1 MSQFVTD
8 VLALFDLKTI
18 KNALAA
24 GADVTKYLRAADANQ
39 IRQALIDIRT
49 YLTDAT
55 LTVPVARTITAGTG
69 LTGGGTLA
77 ANRTLTLD
85 TTLVMSAGFFD
96 VVLSPTQ
103 IAGTTNNWN
112 PGTLGR
118 CTLVKYTSD
127 ASRSVT
133 GLIAGADG
141 SVVCLLNMN
150 ATGSRVLTFEEENA
164 GSTATN
170 RFRTA
175 GAGGRTGGA
184 AGCVWFRYC
193 TDSPLGTGRW
203 HSIMDTQ

>member
-39 IRQALIDIRT
+39 IRQALIDIRA
-49 YLTDAT
+49 YLTDAA

-69 LTGGGTLA
+69 LTGGGSLA

-85 TTLVMSAGFFD
+85 TTAVMSSGFFD
-96 VVLSPTQ
+96 TVLTPAQ
-103 IAGTTNNWN
+103 ITGTTNNWN
-112 PGTLGR
+112 VGTIGR

-127 ASRSVT
+127 ATRTVT
-133 GLIAGADG
+133 GLVAGIDG

-150 ATGSRVLTFEEENA
+150 AMGSSNALAFSDNDA
-164 GSTATN
+164 GSTAAN
-170 RFRTA
+170 RFRNA
-175 GAGGRTGGA
+175 GSATKTGGTQGA
-184 AGCVWFRYC
+184 VWYRYDGSF
-193 TDSPLGTGRW
+193 TRW
-203 HSIMDTQ
+203 ASLMDTQ